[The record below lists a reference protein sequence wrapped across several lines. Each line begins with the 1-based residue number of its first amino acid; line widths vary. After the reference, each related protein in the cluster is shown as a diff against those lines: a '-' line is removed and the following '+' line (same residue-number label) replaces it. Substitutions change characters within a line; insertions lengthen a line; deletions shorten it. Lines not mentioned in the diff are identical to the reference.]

1 MPDDENWRSHDATA
15 YLDRVQRASF
25 AWEFLRRNPDYREDY
40 EDMSRDAASG
50 TTIALEAALALAQR
64 WGLSFPVRPEATQ
77 RPLAGLVGIQ
87 CASGGGDTD
96 DGASRD
102 RVHNHAR
109 SDSTGARRRTR
120 RRSPHLV
127 AGGERRAAHLDS
139 SRYEPIRSDRR
150 RYPIRYA
157 RGAARRS
164 RPSPLA
170 SPDGCGGAPS
180 RLAPDRTAA
189 PPHDLDAE
197 GT

>member
-1 MPDDENWRSHDATA
+1 MPDDESWRSHDATA
-15 YLDRVQRASF
+15 YLDRVQRAGF
-25 AWEFLRRNPDYREDY
+25 AWEFLRRNPDYRQDY

-50 TTIALEAALALAQR
+50 TTIALEAALALSQR
-64 WGLSFPVRPEATQ
+64 WGLSFPVRPPATQ

-87 CASGGGDTD
+87 CAPGCGDAD
-96 DGASRD
+96 DGAGRD

-109 SDSTGARRRTR
+109 SDSIVTHHRTR
-120 RRSPHLV
+120 RRPPHLV
-127 AGGERRAAHLDS
+127 AGGERRAEDLDS

-170 SPDGCGGAPS
+170 WSDGCCGAPGC
-180 RLAPDRTAA
+180 LAPDGTAA

-197 GT
+197 GA

>member
-1 MPDDENWRSHDATA
+1 MPDDESWRSHDASA
-15 YLDRVQRASF
+15 YLDRVQRAGF

-77 RPLAGLVGIQ
+77 RPVAGLVGIQ
-87 CASGGGDTD
+87 CTSGGGDAD
-96 DGASRD
+96 DGTARD
-102 RVHNHAR
+102 LIHNHAR
-109 SDSTGARRRTR
+109 PNSIGARHGTR
-120 RRSPHLV
+120 RRPSHPV
-127 AGGERRAAHLDS
+127 AAGERRTADLDS
-139 SRYEPIRSDRR
+139 SRYEPVGSYRR

-164 RPSPLA
+164 RPSSLA
-170 SPDGCGGAPS
+170 SPDGCRGAPS
-180 RLAPDRTAA
+180 CLAPDQTAA